1 LVFKYRGHRIV
12 LGAASQAEL
21 QRLQAQ
27 LKTQSA
33 AIEWLDSM
41 AERPAFLDVG
51 ADAGLHSLYAA
62 VARKGLVI
70 AVEPDGVRRSAL
82 TENIAANQVAAQVT
96 LLPIPLSDGGQGLS
110 VDQLVASG
118 SVPQPTCIRIGSSA
132 VAAVVL
138 KGAAKA
144 LADPRLVGVLIDLQ
158 PGTSLDSESS
168 QLLETAGW
176 VLDGEPPADQTMRLY
191 RRRHLATP
199 WARQPSIVHAPTAR
213 GRAVLSHVLQ
223 RVAAAPVIQEPFP
236 YAVIDDILPADYYAE
251 ALEHFPTSTSL
262 RPLSD
267 TGRVNK
273 GAYEERLVVLF
284 NDEDFARM
292 SASQR
297 RFWRDFAGWMYSD
310 VFLNAF
316 VAKFASALG
325 PRLDR
330 ILASSDALRVRGDAL
345 LVNDQTNYAVGPHT
359 DAPHRLV
366 TFLFYLPKDDSMRD
380 LGTSVYRPKD
390 SNFVCWGG
398 PHHPFEKFEH
408 VRTVEFLPNRL
419 LAFPKTEKSFHGVER
434 IEREGINRP
443 LLINNIRLLNAVTH

>member
-1 LVFKYRGHRIV
+1 
-12 LGAASQAEL
+12 
-21 QRLQAQ
+21 
-27 LKTQSA
+27 
-33 AIEWLDSM
+33 
-41 AERPAFLDVG
+41 
-51 ADAGLHSLYAA
+51 
-62 VARKGLVI
+62 
-70 AVEPDGVRRSAL
+70 
-82 TENIAANQVAAQVT
+82 
-96 LLPIPLSDGGQGLS
+96 
-110 VDQLVASG
+110 
-118 SVPQPTCIRIGSSA
+118 
-132 VAAVVL
+132 
-138 KGAAKA
+138 
-144 LADPRLVGVLIDLQ
+144 
-158 PGTSLDSESS
+158 
-168 QLLETAGW
+168 
-176 VLDGEPPADQTMRLY
+176 
-191 RRRHLATP
+191 
-199 WARQPSIVHAPTAR
+199 
-213 GRAVLSHVLQ
+213 
-223 RVAAAPVIQEPFP
+223 
-236 YAVIDDILPADYYAE
+236 
-251 ALEHFPTSTSL
+251 
-262 RPLSD
+262 
-267 TGRVNK
+267 
-273 GAYEERLVVLF
+273 
-284 NDEDFARM
+284 
-292 SASQR
+292 
-297 RFWRDFAGWMYSD
+297 MYSD